1 MKCEMLLECDFSL
14 ENKSLTN
21 VGEFWE
27 VDSQIAVGDEEY
39 AHLQTLLRMFPL
51 GIPVFVV

>member
-1 MKCEMLLECDFSL
+1 MKCKMLLECILVL
-14 ENKSLTN
+14 ENTSLTN

-27 VDSQIAVGDEEY
+27 AESRIAVRDEEY
-39 AHLQTLLRMFPL
+39 AYLQTLLKTFPL